1 MWKSIA
7 LSKGLVLMFDQVSLD
22 TLFSIP
28 QRNGLTKP
36 KRLRGEGVKMVNMG
50 ELFSERRIQDMTMD
64 RVPCSE
70 RELESNKLEEGD
82 LLFARQSL
90 TLEGA
95 GQSSIFLGD
104 QEDVVFE
111 SHLIRCRLDKS
122 KVDFY
127 FFESKFGK
135 QRIGSIVEQVAAAG
149 IRGSD
154 LIKLP
159 VFLPTLSEQKS
170 IAHILGTLDDKIE
183 LNQKMNQTLEETA
196 KAIFKSWFV
205 DFDPVRAKAEG
216 HPTSLPPEIS
226 DLFPDEL
233 IESDIG
239 EVPKGWKN
247 KALGDQITLIK
258 GRSYKSAEL
267 IDSDTAL
274 VTLKSFHRGGGY
286 RFDGLKSYAGAFKPE
301 QVVHEGDLIIA
312 LTDVTQ
318 AADVI
323 GKPAI
328 VRSSNQYRQLVASL
342 DVGIIKV
349 KDHSTFTKEFCYF
362 LMLSSRYTQHS
373 LGYTSGTTVLHLAK
387 DATANFEVSMPPT
400 KLIDAFTEISSNI
413 MQRIFA
419 AEKENQTL
427 SDLRDTLL
435 PKLISGE
442 LRIPDAEKFLEEAGI

>member
-1 MWKSIA
+1 
-7 LSKGLVLMFDQVSLD
+7 MFDQVPLD
-22 TLFSIP
+22 TLFSVP

-50 ELFSERRIQDMTMD
+50 ELFAERRIQELPMD

-70 RELESNKLEEGD
+70 RELETNRLEKGD

-122 KVDFY
+122 RVDPLYYFY

-159 VFLPTLSEQKS
+159 VFLPSLSDQKA

-183 LNQKMNQTLEETA
+183 LNQRMNQTLEDISKT
-196 KAIFKSWFV
+196 IFKSWFV

-216 HPTSLPPEIS
+216 RPTGLPPEIS

-233 IESDIG
+233 VDSEIG
-239 EVPKGWKN
+239 EIPKGWSPSV
-247 KALGDQITLIK
+247 AGDLFDCLDRKRVPLSGNDRAKRQGSIPYYGAT
-258 GRSYKSAEL
+258 GV
-267 IDSDTAL
+267 IDHVDD
-274 VTLKSFHRGGGY
+274 HI
-286 RFDGLKSYAGAFKPE
+286 FDGTYLLIGEDGSVEKEDGTAFSQYVSGKIW
-301 QVVHEGDLIIA
+301 VNNHAHVL
-312 LTDVTQ
+312 
-318 AADVI
+318 I
-323 GKPAI
+323 GKGSISTEFLYLAFQFVKVSPFVTGAVQLKI
-328 VRSSNQYRQLVASL
+328 SQTNLRS
-342 DVGIIKV
+342 IPI
-349 KDHSTFTKEFCYF
+349 
-362 LMLSSRYTQHS
+362 
-373 LGYTSGTTVLHLAK
+373 TSP
-387 DATANFEVSMPPT
+387 SP
-400 KLIDAFTEISSNI
+400 EISEQFQGI
-413 MQRIFA
+413 VAPMFERRLLL
-419 AEKENQTL
+419 EKENL
-427 SDLRDTLL
+427 CLAELRDTLL

-442 LRIPDAEKFLEEAGI
+442 LRIPDAEKLLEEAGI

>member
-1 MWKSIA
+1 
-7 LSKGLVLMFDQVSLD
+7 MFDQVPLD
-22 TLFSIP
+22 TLFSVP

-50 ELFSERRIQDMTMD
+50 ELFAERRIQELPMD

-70 RELESNKLEEGD
+70 RELETNRLEKGD

-122 KVDFY
+122 RVDPLYYFY

-159 VFLPTLSEQKS
+159 VFLPSLSEQKA
-170 IAHILGTLDDKIE
+170 IAHILGILDDKIE
-183 LNQKMNQTLEETA
+183 LNQKVNQTLEEIA

-216 HPTSLPPEIS
+216 RPTGLPPEIS

-233 IESDIG
+233 VDSEIG
-239 EVPKGWKN
+239 EIPKGWDLVP
-247 KALGDQITLIK
+247 LGDHTELTK

-267 IDSDTAL
+267 MDSDTAL
-274 VTLKSFHRGGGY
+274 VTLKSFKRGGGY
-286 RFDGLKSYAGAFKPE
+286 RLDGLKPYVGKFKPE
-301 QVVHEGDLIIA
+301 QVVVEGELIIA

-328 VRSSNQYRQLVASL
+328 VRSSSKHSKLVASL
-342 DVGIIKV
+342 DVGIV
-349 KDHSTFTKEFCYF
+349 RANESSLLTKEFCYF
-362 LMLSSRYTQHS
+362 LMLSERYTQHS

-387 DATANFEVSMPPT
+387 DASAKFEVSIPPPE
-400 KLIDAFTEISSNI
+400 LVNRFSEITSNL
-413 MQRIFA
+413 MKRIFVS
-419 AEKENQTL
+419 EKESETL
-427 SDLRDTLL
+427 SELRDTLL

>member
-1 MWKSIA
+1 
-7 LSKGLVLMFDQVSLD
+7 MFDQVPLD
-22 TLFSIP
+22 TLFSVP

-50 ELFSERRIQDMTMD
+50 ELFAERRIQELPMD

-70 RELESNKLEEGD
+70 RELETNRLEKGD

-122 KVDFY
+122 RVDPLYYFY

-159 VFLPTLSEQKS
+159 VFLPSLSDQKA

-183 LNQKMNQTLEETA
+183 LNQKMNQTLEEIA

-216 HPTSLPPEIS
+216 RPTGLPPEIS

-233 IESDIG
+233 VDSEIGEIPKGWGLRRLDSLLELAYGKSLPAKNRLDG
-239 EVPKGWKN
+239 EVPVYGSGGVNGFHNEPLVEGTSIVVGRKGTVGSLYWVDKPFFP
-247 KALGDQITLIK
+247 
-258 GRSYKSAEL
+258 
-267 IDSDTAL
+267 IDT
-274 VTLKSFHRGGGY
+274 VFY
-286 RFDGLKSYAGAFKPE
+286 
-301 QVVHEGDLIIA
+301 
-312 LTDVTQ
+312 
-318 AADVI
+318 
-323 GKPAI
+323 
-328 VRSSNQYRQLVASL
+328 VRTEESIHYC
-342 DVGIIKV
+342 
-349 KDHSTFTKEFCYF
+349 FY
-362 LMLSSRYTQHS
+362 LM
-373 LGYTSGTTVLHLAK
+373 
-387 DATANFEVSMPPT
+387 
-400 KLIDAFTEISSNI
+400 
-413 MQRIFA
+413 
-419 AEKENQTL
+419 QTL
-427 SDLRDTLL
+427 RLETMNTDAAVPGLNRDNAYRLQFPNAPTTLVNHFSKITKSTRDRISIAEEENKVLSELRDTLL